1 MRKALVVAAACAALA
16 CDDTV
21 DEPSMSPFELRFQ
34 AVANGSPVGC
44 TDTIEGLGPD
54 GAHRV
59 GISDLR
65 FYISDVRFE
74 DAAGEPVRVEL
85 DEGEF
90 QYHGEAGIV
99 SLVDLTGT
107 DEGSCAGNAIA
118 FAEGTARTHSA
129 ITGMTFPDNVVAVS
143 FDVGVSQ
150 PVMKAVIAETTAE
163 AAPSPL
169 NEMYWSWAS
178 GYRHLVF
185 NFTVDDGAGGAGDGY
200 VHVGSRD
207 CGMPDGK
214 ALADR
219 DACGFV
225 NTPVVRIEGFDLS
238 QDTVRVDLSTLLA
251 GLDFVTPIHDME
263 TFEVIGEGPG
273 VSCHSGPM
281 QAACGAVFDNLG
293 VDMATGGAAASG
305 NRVFV
310 R

>member
-1 MRKALVVAAACAALA
+1 M
-16 CDDTV
+16 D
-21 DEPSMSPFELRFQ
+21 
-34 AVANGSPVGC
+34 
-44 TDTIEGLGPD
+44 GLGPE

-65 FYISDVRFE
+65 FYISNVRFE
-74 DAAGEPVRVEL
+74 DADGNPVRVEL
-85 DEGEF
+85 DEDEF
-90 QYHGEAGIV
+90 QYHGDAGIV

-107 DEGSCAGNAIA
+107 GEGACAGNAIA
-118 FAEGTARTHSA
+118 FAEGTARTHPA
-129 ITGMTFPDNVVAVS
+129 ITGVTIRERVAATS

-150 PVMKAVIAETTAE
+150 PVMKAIIGETTAE

-178 GYRHLVF
+178 GYRHFVF
-185 NFTVDDGAGGAGDGY
+185 NFTVDDGAGGLGEGY

-207 CGMPDGK
+207 CGVPDGK

-225 NTPVVRIEGFDLS
+225 NTPTVRIEGFDL
-238 QDTVRVDLSTLLA
+238 DADAVRVDLPSLLA
-251 GLDFVTPIHDME
+251 GLDFLTPIRDME

-273 VSCHSGPM
+273 VSCHSSPM
-281 QAACGAVFDNLG
+281 QAACAAVFENLG
-293 VDMATGGAAASG
+293 VDLMTGGAAASG